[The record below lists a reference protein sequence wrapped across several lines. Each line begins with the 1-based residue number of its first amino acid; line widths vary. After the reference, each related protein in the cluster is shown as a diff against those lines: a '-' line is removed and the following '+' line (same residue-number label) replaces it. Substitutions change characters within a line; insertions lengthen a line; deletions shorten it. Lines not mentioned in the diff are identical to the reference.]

1 MFWYAHKKTKNTKKR
16 FGIVAHEDT
25 VEKLKE
31 IVKDCEYLNSNR
43 SEIIELILI
52 AFFKGYNHKRD
63 IGSIRGTLIE
73 LRKKGFECKSERGS
87 LPIGRGGAQKT
98 KALQGR

>member
-1 MFWYAHKKTKNTKKR
+1 MKNTKKR
-16 FGIVAHEDT
+16 FGIVIHEDT

-31 IVKDCEYLNSNR
+31 IVKDSEYLNSNR

-63 IGSIRGTLIE
+63 IEAIRGTLIE
-73 LRKKGFECKSERGS
+73 LRKKGFECKND
-87 LPIGRGGAQKT
+87 
-98 KALQGR
+98 